1 MFGTF
6 AINRSVSILYFKIV
20 FKNTTIDSI
29 ETMNRPQKE
38 DSMTAS
44 SSVSSSN
51 SEMTHLSKELS
62 HPSQYPSRHQIRSRY
77 LHRLGLP
84 PQPPTIHK
92 KAQSNDTPIQIEGIE
107 ILKDDYG
114 AVDDSLTV
122 HSPPLHSPSSF
133 SNGVKRQ
140 KLVSFEAKV
149 ICRNIPSHRV
159 YSDRLKNTIW
169 IGREEFQEL
178 TKRNLLEY
186 MSEGCNPNGVI
197 EEQHFVR
204 HNNQLIHPSHFVQ
217 ELQTSQD
224 Q

>member
-6 AINRSVSILYFKIV
+6 DINRSVSILQDSFQ
-20 FKNTTIDSI
+20 NTQTDSI
-29 ETMNRPQKE
+29 EIMNRPQKE
-38 DSMTAS
+38 DSVTAS
-44 SSVSSSN
+44 SSVSSS
-51 SEMTHLSKELS
+51 SSKMTHLSKEQPL
-62 HPSQYPSRHQIRSRY
+62 PSQYPSRHHQIRSRY
-77 LHRLGLP
+77 LNRLGLP
-84 PQPPTIHK
+84 PQPHTIRK
-92 KAQSNDTPIQIEGIE
+92 KVQSNDIPIQIEGIE

-140 KLVSFEAKV
+140 KVVSFEAKV
-149 ICRNIPSHRV
+149 ICRDIPSHRV

-169 IGREEFQEL
+169 TAREEYNES
-178 TKRNLLEY
+178 TRRNLIEY

-204 HNNQLIHPSHFVQ
+204 HNDQLIHPSHFVQ
-217 ELQTSQD
+217 EPQTSQD